1 MQRREG
7 THPHLK
13 TSACKF
19 SSAKGC
25 PYLTSAHGYLAEKV
39 RGGSKVVNGVGR
51 NDLFRYVAKISHPII
66 ENT

>member
-1 MQRREG
+1 MQMRGG
-7 THPHLK
+7 TPPPLK